1 MFSMLLAA
9 SAARGAYTARPSVAR
24 HVSRATCKSPVIA
37 TATASVDVSHL
48 GAVLRT
54 EFPAL
59 DQTVYDE
66 RPLVYLDSAATS
78 QKPWTVLRAMET
90 YYERDNANVHRGAH
104 ALSAR
109 ATDAYEAAR
118 DAVARLVRAPS
129 RREIVFTRGATEAIN
144 LVAATWGT
152 QNVAA
157 GDEIVITVAE
167 HHANI
172 VPWQLLAQRVG
183 ATVRFARLDAA
194 TGGVDVEHLLSL
206 IGPRTK
212 LVAFAH
218 VSNVLGS
225 IAPVRRIADA
235 AAAVGART
243 LLDACQSVP
252 HMPIDVAELGVDF
265 LVASAHKMCGPTGIG
280 FLWGKLELLESMPP
294 YQSGGEMIDEVTVDG
309 STFAPP
315 PGRFEAGTPAIAEAV
330 GLRAAVEFLEGL
342 GLEAVEGY
350 EMQLGAYLHER
361 LSALPGVRVLG
372 PPAGVPRA
380 ALATFTVDGVHANDL
395 ATFVDQDGIAIRA
408 GHHCAQ
414 PLHAALGLTSSAR
427 ASLYCYSTQKEVD
440 TLVESIAA
448 TQRLFAGMMSE

>member
-1 MFSMLLAA
+1 MLMLLLAA
-9 SAARGAYTARPSVAR
+9 SVARGAAAARGFAPHGVGRASARSSV
-24 HVSRATCKSPVIA
+24 RAAA
-37 TATASVDVSHL
+37 TTSVDVSHL
-48 GAVLRT
+48 GAALRA
-54 EFPAL
+54 EFPVL
-59 DQTVYDE
+59 HQQVYE

-78 QKPWTVLRAMET
+78 QKPRSVLSAMDQ
-90 YYERDNANVHRGAH
+90 YYERDNSNVHRGAH

-118 DAVARLVRAPS
+118 DAVARFVRAPS

-144 LVAATWGT
+144 LVAATWGS
-152 QNVAA
+152 QNIGA
-157 GDEIVITVAE
+157 GDEIVLTVAE

-172 VPWQLLAQRVG
+172 VPWQLLAERVG
-183 ATVRFARLDAA
+183 ATVRYAQLDPA
-194 TGGVDVEHLLSL
+194 TGGVDVEHLLGL
-206 IGPRTK
+206 LGPRTK

-225 IAPVRRIADA
+225 VAPVRRIADA

-252 HMPIDVAELGVDF
+252 HMPTDVSQLGVDF

-280 FLWGKLELLESMPP
+280 FLWGRLELLEAMPP
-294 YQSGGEMIDEVTVDG
+294 YQSGGEMIDEVTLDG

-330 GLRAAVEFLEGL
+330 GLGAAVEFLEGL
-342 GLEAVEGY
+342 GMEAVEAY
-350 EMQLGAYLHER
+350 ELQLGAHLHER

-380 ALATFTVDGVHANDL
+380 ALAAFVVDGVHANDL

-414 PLHAALGLTSSAR
+414 PLHAALGLSSSAR
-427 ASLYCYSTQKEVD
+427 ASLYCYSTAEEVHA
-440 TLVESIAA
+440 LVESISA
-448 TQRLFAGMMSE
+448 TQKLFEGIAG